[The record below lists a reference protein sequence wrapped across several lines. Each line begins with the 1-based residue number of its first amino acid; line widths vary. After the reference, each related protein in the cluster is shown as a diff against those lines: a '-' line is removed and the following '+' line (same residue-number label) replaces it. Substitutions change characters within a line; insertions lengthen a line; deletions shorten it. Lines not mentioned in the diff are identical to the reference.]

1 MMFLRLA
8 LFHLLSLQS
17 VADLFC
23 PADVAVDSHT
33 LTSNTGSFCI
43 IYAHNEQLL
52 AYSIS

>member
-8 LFHLLSLQS
+8 LFLLLSLQS

-23 PADVAVDSHT
+23 PADVAVDSH
-33 LTSNTGSFCI
+33 LLPPNTDSFCI
-43 IYAHNEQLL
+43 IYAPNEQLL